1 MSFRQGLI
9 AILTVCAVSSCSA
22 AAASAGQQD
31 TVASLTHASLSA
43 GMGVSYLSPA
53 DLVDLVNASTIT
65 GERQS
70 EFKSAV
76 VFFGSAH
83 VPLSPDW
90 ALKVDYGFLLG
101 SYTIAGFFGTS
112 EYAFSAHLPSVLLQY
127 SLALEQTYSVFA
139 GFGGGYHFG
148 RLQTTLQPF
157 ENTYTGAGPGMLF
170 DLEANTAFGDNL
182 FGYLGLEVRWEFIG
196 ALTDSAG
203 RSPGPGETTLNSFGI
218 GIRFGF
224 SYYL

>member
-1 MSFRQGLI
+1 MIVRQGVIVL
-9 AILTVCAVSSCSA
+9 LTLCVVCTST
-22 AAASAGQQD
+22 ASALSPERQD
-31 TVASLTHASLSA
+31 TVESPTHITLSA

-53 DLVDLVNASTIT
+53 DLVDLVNASTTT

-70 EFKSAV
+70 EFKAAV
-76 VFFGSAH
+76 VFFGSVH

-90 ALKVDYGFLLG
+90 AMKLDYGYLLG
-101 SYTIAGFFGTS
+101 SYTVAGFFGTS

-127 SLALEQTYSVFA
+127 SLALEQMYSVFA

-148 RLQTTLQPF
+148 RLQTTMQPF
-157 ENTYTGAGPGMLF
+157 ENDYTGAGPGMLF
-170 DLEANTAFGDNL
+170 DLEANTAFGDGL

-203 RSPGPGETTLNSFGI
+203 RPPGFGETTLTYFGI